1 MDKEILTVIA
11 PRIGLAASCGYR
23 VFVPMLIARIGAPLG
38 VFPVQEGF
46 WWLASLP
53 AMICFGIATL
63 FEIAAYC
70 VSFIDKLLDSI
81 TTPLAIGAGQG
92 QRIASG
98 GV

>member
-1 MDKEILTVIA
+1 MDKEILTAIA
-11 PRIGLAASCGYR
+11 LGIGLAASCGFR
-23 VFVPMLIARIGAPLG
+23 VFVPMLIARIGAHLG

-46 WWLASLP
+46 RWLASLP
-53 AMICFGIATL
+53 AMICFSIATF
-63 FEIAAYC
+63 FEIAAYY
-70 VSFIDKLLDSI
+70 VSFIDRLLDSI

>member
-1 MDKEILTVIA
+1 MDKEILTAIA
-11 PRIGLAASCGYR
+11 LGIGLAASCGFR

-46 WWLASLP
+46 PWLASLP

-63 FEIAAYC
+63 FEIATYC